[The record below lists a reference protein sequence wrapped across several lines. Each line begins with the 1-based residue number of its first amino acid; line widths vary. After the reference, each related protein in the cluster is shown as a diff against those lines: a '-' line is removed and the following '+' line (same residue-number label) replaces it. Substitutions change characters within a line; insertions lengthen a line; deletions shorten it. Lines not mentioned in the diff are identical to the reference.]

1 MFFASALSQRRVPI
15 CVFTRGAQPRAL
27 GGALNMRDDTS
38 DLSAWSKAVRE
49 SSLKRLR
56 LVPPG
61 SENWRPVPGSMSF
74 GDLAQHIVD
83 ADLWLFR
90 KLELRTLQ
98 PMHGHAATVHI
109 SARQDYL
116 DILSRLDQTGK
127 QRSELIQQL
136 SPPQL
141 SELITDQ
148 RFGGEVSVWW
158 VIVRGNLDH
167 ETHHR
172 GQIAVYLRIAGII
185 AS

>member
-1 MFFASALSQRRVPI
+1 
-15 CVFTRGAQPRAL
+15 
-27 GGALNMRDDTS
+27 
-38 DLSAWSKAVRE
+38 
-49 SSLKRLR
+49 
-56 LVPPG
+56 
-61 SENWRPVPGSMSF
+61 MSF
-74 GDLAQHIVD
+74 GDLAQHILD

-98 PMHGHAATVHI
+98 PMHGHAGTVHI

-172 GQIAVYLRIAGII
+172 GQIAVYLRIARII
-185 AS
+185 TS